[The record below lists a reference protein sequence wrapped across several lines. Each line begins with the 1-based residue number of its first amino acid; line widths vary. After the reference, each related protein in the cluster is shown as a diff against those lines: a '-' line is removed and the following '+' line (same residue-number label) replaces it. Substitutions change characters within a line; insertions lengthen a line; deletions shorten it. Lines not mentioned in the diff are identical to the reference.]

1 MIIVE
6 GLDAY
11 RPCGRP
17 VCLALG
23 TFDGVH
29 LGHRAVIRTVCEAAA
44 QEDGDAVVLT
54 FDPHPLTIIAPP
66 EAPFLLTTLEERVA
80 LLAAMGVDMLVVVRF
95 TEAVRQMSAADWL
108 DLLADRIGPRRFVLS
123 STHAFGRDRE
133 GTPAFLEAWAAR
145 RRIGVTV
152 VPPVTNAGTVISSTA
167 IRDRLREG
175 DVRTAGE
182 WLGQWYSIRGTVVPG
197 EGRGRRLGVP
207 TANLL
212 VPAEKVVPARGVYA
226 AYATARGQTHRAA
239 VNVGLRPTF
248 GGDRLTVEAHLLD
261 ADVDLYGQPLE
272 LAFVERLRDERRFDG
287 VDALKA
293 QMAADIARTREVL
306 EIGNRLAK

>member
-11 RPCGRP
+11 RPGGRP

-29 LGHRAVIRTVCEAAA
+29 LGHRAVIQTACEAAG
-44 QEDGDAVVLT
+44 QEGGDAVVLT

-80 LLAAMGVDMLVVVRF
+80 LLAALGVDVLVVVRF
-95 TEAVRQMSAADWL
+95 TEAVRQVRAADWL
-108 DLLADRIGPRRFVLS
+108 DLLARRIGPRRFVLS

-133 GTPAFLEAWAAR
+133 GTPAFLEAWAAQR
-145 RRIGVTV
+145 HIGVTV
-152 VPPVTNAGTVISSTA
+152 VPPVTNAGTIISSTA

-182 WLGQWYSIRGTVVPG
+182 WLGRWYSVRGTVVPG

-212 VPAEKVVPARGVYA
+212 VPADKVVPARGVYA
-226 AYATARGQTHRAA
+226 AYATARGQTYRAA

-248 GGDRLTVEAHLLD
+248 GEERLTVEAHLLD
-261 ADVDLYGQPLE
+261 ADVDLYGESLE
-272 LAFVERLRDERRFDG
+272 LAFVERLRDECRFDS
-287 VDALKA
+287 VDALRA
-293 QMAADIARTREVL
+293 QVASDVARTRGLL
-306 EIGNRLAK
+306 ELDARLAK